1 MWLQLFDIGIAYLN
15 GNLIKEIYMPQPLV
29 YIDHL
34 RLHYVCLL
42 LWRLY
47 GQWQLTI
54 KWNKTFGKKFVQFD
68 LLGINADPCIYYN
81 KGELHIIIGIH
92 VDNGVIA
99 STEQKY
105 IDEIVL
111 YLQSTFKVVTWM
123 DYIIGF
129 QPQFNKDEKYI
140 FIQWQVNA
148 MVPSSSLI

>member
-1 MWLQLFDIGIAYLN
+1 M
-15 GNLIKEIYMPQPLV
+15 
-29 YIDHL
+29 
-34 RLHYVCLL
+34 
-42 LWRLY
+42 WRLY